1 MAQTTNQSRWYPTS
15 TQLSDPA
22 ATQQSFRVL
31 LDQFYQLQQSH
42 QSLTQ
47 QVEAMGKAQAAGQ
60 QKGPEGNANLST
72 PASSAAA
79 TASASAPPPG
89 SGPSDTMLLGLR
101 VAPIDSQNLANGATL
116 KYNKSSGNFEFS

>member
-1 MAQTTNQSRWYPTS
+1 MATKQTNRWYPTS

-31 LDQFYQLQQSH
+31 LDQFYQLQDSH
-42 QSLTQ
+42 QTLTQ
-47 QVEAMGKAQAAGQ
+47 QVEAMGKTQLAGQ
-60 QKGPEGNANLST
+60 QKGPEGEAKLST
-72 PASSAAA
+72 PAS
-79 TASASAPPPG
+79 SAPPPG